1 VEKEKRLMG
10 NFVAG
15 AYRVLVVD
23 DDHFVLKMVSAA
35 LEAAGFYVSTAASGE
50 DALDSIKRHGL
61 PHLAIVDITMSF
73 GMDGLEF
80 CEIVHEFS
88 DLPIVMLTAINEDKT
103 IIDTIDRY
111 AEDYITKPFN
121 PGELVARVRRV
132 LRRIGDFAYVLEALT
147 RVDDYLGVNFP
158 EKSALVDDK
167 EVPLTPTE
175 TKLLYILM
183 RNAGR
188 TVTTEFI
195 VRRLWPLE
203 VVQEDRLRV
212 YVHRLRR
219 KIEAEPKRPTYI
231 LSQRGIGYLFSAPV
245 DHKKVRV

>member
-1 VEKEKRLMG
+1 MSD
-10 NFVAG
+10 FSAG
-15 AYRVLVVD
+15 AYRILVVD
-23 DDHFVLKMVSAA
+23 DDHFVLKIVSAA
-35 LEAAGFYVSTAASGE
+35 LESAGFHVSTAASGE
-50 DALDSIKRHGL
+50 EALASIKRRGL
-61 PHLAIVDITMSF
+61 PHLAIVDISMPL

-80 CEIVHEFS
+80 CEVVHEFS

-111 AEDYITKPFN
+111 AEDYITKPFS
-121 PGELVARVRRV
+121 PGELVSRVRRV
-132 LRRIGDFAYVLEALT
+132 LRRIGDFAYALEPLT

-195 VRRLWPLE
+195 ARRLWPFE
-203 VVQEDRLRV
+203 MGQEDRLRV

-219 KIEAEPKRPTYI
+219 KIESEPKRPTYI
-231 LSQRGIGYLFSAPV
+231 ISQRGIGYSFGAPV
-245 DHKKVRV
+245 DHKKV